1 MGDSEI
7 NTTITKLNNELIELY
22 EKEKIQNNLS
32 LQEYAKFQ
40 DNKKNIFESLII
52 NYIKQMDEENMKT
65 MHKIIGE
72 YAKEDGECKKI
83 KENFENI
90 VNFVQ
95 KSNTDIT
102 SK

>member
-7 NTTITKLNNELIELY
+7 NTIITKLNNELIELY